1 MLSSDV
7 FVYTQDDHGY
17 ILLLTQD
24 LEKENQEIKLLRQ
37 ANSLQTQ
44 VRKET
49 DAEVIQVS
57 SEETRRR
64 VAKDSAE
71 VSEPKQAKCDT
82 ASPEVTPE
90 VSRATSKM
98 SPTDE
103 FSVRDVRRE
112 MKSVCSQTEERC
124 YPPAAPELH
133 CVCTQTEEVQEEE
146 GEEESVDSP
155 PVSPVPPP
163 EGAELGDKVLFSGS
177 FPIPADPARL
187 AERIRRNR
195 TQLSAAFDDTEYEP
209 YGLPEVVMKGNF
221 LLAVSL

>member
-1 MLSSDV
+1 ML
-7 FVYTQDDHGY
+7 
-17 ILLLTQD
+17 
-24 LEKENQEIKLLRQ
+24 
-37 ANSLQTQ
+37 TQ
-44 VRKET
+44 VREET
-49 DAEVIQVS
+49 DAEIMQVS
-57 SEETRRR
+57 SEKMCHCVT
-64 VAKDSAE
+64 KDSAKA
-71 VSEPKQAKCDT
+71 SAPKQTKTAKCDT

-90 VSRATSKM
+90 VSRATRKM
-98 SPTDE
+98 STAED
-103 FSVRDVRRE
+103 FSGRDVRRE
-112 MKSVCSQTEERC
+112 MKSVGSQTEECC

-146 GEEESVDSP
+146 GEEELVDSP
-155 PVSPVPPP
+155 PVSPVPPS